1 MSKKIA
7 RKANALLEF
16 LKTTDPAE
24 FISEEVIIANL
35 PAYFKA
41 TPTTTGTTL
50 DRSIHACAKYINK
63 QGEYII
69 ANNNKRG
76 FKIANPEEAKEYVT
90 KLFKKHAN
98 GFKNAHALAKN
109 MKLHGTYDLFQQQFI
124 NMYLDLE

>member
-1 MSKKIA
+1 MSKKIV

-35 PAYFKA
+35 PGYFKV
-41 TPTTTGTTL
+41 TPTTTSTTL
-50 DRSIHACAKYINK
+50 DRSIHACANYINK

-76 FKIANPEEAKEYVT
+76 FKIANEEEAKEYVT
-90 KLFKKHAN
+90 KLFKKHAK
-98 GFKNAHALAKN
+98 GFKKAHALAKS